1 MFESSFTEA
10 IDLKIIVIV
19 IVKKKYIKKIN
30 LEDGQAIA
38 HVRSSRKAHPRKNES
53 KIKHIHFSRINF
65 F

>member
-19 IVKKKYIKKIN
+19 IVKKNIKKIN

-38 HVRSSRKAHPRKNES
+38 HVRS
-53 KIKHIHFSRINF
+53 
-65 F
+65 